1 MNKDNI
7 IKYVKRYLVDAVL
20 LTTLSSVLY
29 KDCTAQDLI
38 VNEVMPQIDSA
49 NVKLMHIMSELG
61 PIDDRIL
68 EVSNIVNKVT
78 IDIGAIKDKY
88 VHPEKEGVNCEVR
101 QSKYMLENE
110 IGVFSDNEYK
120 LVSGDRILIMNMKSS
135 CKPSMTLTVTTDIKD
150 DENASSNQF
159 YLNKKNLLQL
169 GIDTQKNKRGIYNL
183 RFFNIE

>member
-68 EVSNIVNKVT
+68 E
-78 IDIGAIKDKY
+78 Y
-88 VHPEKEGVNCEVR
+88 R
-101 QSKYMLENE
+101 Q
-110 IGVFSDNEYK
+110 
-120 LVSGDRILIMNMKSS
+120 
-135 CKPSMTLTVTTDIKD
+135 
-150 DENASSNQF
+150 
-159 YLNKKNLLQL
+159 
-169 GIDTQKNKRGIYNL
+169 
-183 RFFNIE
+183 